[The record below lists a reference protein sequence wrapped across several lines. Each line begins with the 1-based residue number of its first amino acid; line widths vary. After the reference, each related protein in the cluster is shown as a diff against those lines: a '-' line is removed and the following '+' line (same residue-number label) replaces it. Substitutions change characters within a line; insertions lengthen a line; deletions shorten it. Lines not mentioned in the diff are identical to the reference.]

1 MVDLVLGYELL
12 FGLLFSL
19 LVCCVFRGCVYVG
32 VMLLV
37 FVVMISGLVVNSV
50 DIYRFFGI
58 WFLFVCCI
66 VVIVL
71 GVVLLG
77 SGFCGVDW
85 LCSWCLRVRCMG
97 YWCLRWFGFTL

>member
-1 MVDLVLGYELL
+1 MLRLPWG
-12 FGLLFSL
+12 
-19 LVCCVFRGCVYVG
+19 VYVG

-37 FVVMISGLVVNSV
+37 FVVMISGLIVNSV

-71 GVVLLG
+71 V
-77 SGFCGVDW
+77 
-85 LCSWCLRVRCMG
+85 
-97 YWCLRWFGFTL
+97 WFF